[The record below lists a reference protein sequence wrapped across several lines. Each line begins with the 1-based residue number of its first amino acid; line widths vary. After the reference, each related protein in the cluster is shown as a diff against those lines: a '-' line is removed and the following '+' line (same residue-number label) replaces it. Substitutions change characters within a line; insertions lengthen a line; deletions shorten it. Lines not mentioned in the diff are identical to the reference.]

1 MLYFDII
8 SQTLIDIILFDNLL
22 FSLLFFFF
30 IYLIFSLS
38 KNIQI
43 NNKKSIGILFF
54 RFLIILL
61 ISPLFNNKIFK
72 NQNSSFRS
80 QNVGVMIDNSL
91 SVNKILNSKS
101 INVQNYLNQIQLWSD
116 KNNINLFWYDLD
128 TAINKDKILFDK
140 QATSFDYIQDISFK
154 DNLDQLILISDGM
167 VNTGFNFNNFY
178 VQDNMA
184 IHTIGLG
191 DLDSKQ
197 DIGINHIGI
206 DKELDSIKFDISFSV
221 NTKNNNSFIYNIYS
235 DQKIIYYDTIQ
246 IENGEYNFDKKIIFN
261 AQDVGNDIS
270 NEIIPI
276 NFTDSKLNNNLWS
289 VNLAS
294 DKKNKILMITG
305 KLSYNTMFIKSNLS
319 SFENIDLNHQLIFNK
334 KFNYSELL
342 KNDFD
347 YVILDNFPNNE
358 YDYDFFKKINDKNL
372 KIMFF
377 EGRDFNSDF
386 LIKILDVVSPLSFYI
401 DEKYTRKQLILDEN
415 IDLGYFE
422 SSYNLFCDNCSK
434 VEKVRFFSNGSIA
447 EISVSNFY
455 AFLMPNISESSFFM
469 KTKYGSMYID
479 EYFKYLINKNLN
491 NNSILNFYAYKNNY
505 LMGEKVLFKL
515 NQNIPFDI
523 IDKKVIIKNLDSM
536 EVDSVDFNSK
546 TDIYFNKSGQFEIYF
561 SFIGTNSEVVNSNKE
576 MLFVNNYSIELG
588 ESIQNIEL
596 LNNIASETNGSY
608 IPIKSLDANFL
619 NRINSNLIEQNS
631 NDIYSALDIFIKE
644 KIFLIIIMFFC
655 LEIYLR
661 KKIGLL

>member
-178 VQDNMA
+178 VQDNMV

-191 DLDSKQ
+191 DLDSEQ

-276 NFTDSKLNNNLWS
+276 NFTDSKLNNNLWN

-447 EISVSNFY
+447 EISMSNFY

-469 KTKYGSMYID
+469 KTKYGSTYID